1 MSAAPAL
8 PPPPAEG
15 DVNYGKEL
23 NIIVWLFT
31 ALTTVIFASR
41 IYARKFLT
49 RNLAWDDAILGLS
62 MVNTHRCPLNHITH

>member
-1 MSAAPAL
+1 MPAAPVL

-23 NIIVWLFT
+23 NIIVWIFT
-31 ALTTVIFASR
+31 CLTTFIFACR

-49 RNLAWDDAILGLS
+49 RNLEWDDAILGLS
-62 MVNTHRCPLNHITH
+62 MVSGCRVPIVQSMC